1 MSLSEADG
9 VMISGQG
16 GRPSESSINNTKEVP
31 VVDTSMTVMGPLV
44 EGAATGNN
52 DIETETGNAR
62 VQLPGQNESS
72 TKLSFR
78 DTLLGR
84 SGASTGSPSISELD
98 VEVLDEDVRIGG
110 GNGMLEIWFSDRVHD
125 AIDAKL
131 EKSMIIRL
139 LDKAIG

>member
-1 MSLSEADG
+1 MATIHESDR
-9 VMISGQG
+9 G
-16 GRPSESSINNTKEVP
+16 GFVVAVGLQNTKEVP

-98 VEVLDEDVRIGG
+98 VEMQNWRSL
-110 GNGMLEIWFSDRVHD
+110 
-125 AIDAKL
+125 
-131 EKSMIIRL
+131 
-139 LDKAIG
+139 